1 MTVETT
7 IEVTLLGGFGV
18 VVDGV
23 GTPASGWTRRHA
35 AALVKVLALAPGR
48 RLHREQVL
56 DLLWPDDRLDEAGPK
71 LHKAAHFCRK
81 ATGRSDAIV
90 LRGES
95 VRLFP
100 DAEVVVDAVEF
111 DELARQALAGNDADV
126 ARAALARYG
135 GELLPQDRYED
146 WAAERR
152 ESLRLRHL
160 DLLRLLG
167 RWDEVAELDPGDER
181 AHVELMRQY
190 ELEGDRH
197 AALRQFERMDRA
209 LRTELGVRPGA
220 EACAIRDRLLA
231 ETEPAPPAPELDLI
245 GRAAELAAI
254 ERALTDAGAR
264 QARTIVVRGPAGMGK
279 SSLVDRACRTAAERG
294 WRVAYGLAAPV
305 EGAWPYAPVLDAVAD
320 LCRRHATLLD
330 GLADAYREEIDR
342 ALAGSHAAWSGQT
355 GHQRL
360 FVAVAE
366 LFRLAAATN
375 GLLLALDDLHD
386 ADEASLRLVHYLCR
400 ATLDERVVILV
411 AHRPVAAGSPLAE
424 TLSSLLGRHGAFEL
438 ELAPLGE
445 DETRLLVERFVADP
459 DDALVE
465 QVMALAGGV
474 PFAVAELARRAA
486 EEPNWVRL
494 LDATMIGGIPP
505 ATREIL
511 QRVAVVGS
519 VFDTDEFVALS
530 GLDDAAAYDQL
541 DIALAGR
548 LIEHTDAGYR
558 FRHGLVR
565 DTLLE
570 DLLPHRRRRI
580 HLDAAARLEQL
591 GASPARVGH
600 HLVEGG
606 EARRAVPYLLS
617 AAKTA
622 AAVGAYQEALRLID
636 AVRADATGTER
647 AQLLAL
653 RADLLMAIGDP
664 TVTSA
669 YRDALEAAAPA
680 ERRLLRARM
689 ARAAVMSGDLET
701 AQAAMDGVEPDGGP
715 DDGEI
720 LLAQGQVAYF
730 GSDLDRAWAI
740 AEEARRRVLGGEQN
754 WQVLDLVALQGLL
767 AHNRGEWFDRMRAEL
782 RRSRDSPEIAN
793 AVFDAYLCPAEY
805 LLYGSTPYAEVMELA
820 AGLRAT
826 AQRSGALRAVA
837 FATALIGEAALL
849 HGDLDTAD
857 TELGEALDLHHDLGS
872 AAGEAHALQ
881 RLAEVRLAQ
890 GDAAEATRLLQ
901 RALPLA
907 RWSMMS
913 LHLMQRIYGTMIAA
927 APDPDTARA
936 VVDRGESTMGI
947 DDACEFCVIM
957 FSVPATIACA
967 DSGDVDHA
975 REHLRRAKR
984 SAKLWEG
991 TAWQAWI
998 AEATAHVA
1006 LAEGERER
1014 ATTLLAEAVEHFERS
1029 GQPLDVDRSRR
1040 SLAALTAVG

>member
-1 MTVETT
+1 
-7 IEVTLLGGFGV
+7 
-18 VVDGV
+18 
-23 GTPASGWTRRHA
+23 
-35 AALVKVLALAPGR
+35 
-48 RLHREQVL
+48 
-56 DLLWPDDRLDEAGPK
+56 
-71 LHKAAHFCRK
+71 
-81 ATGRSDAIV
+81 
-90 LRGES
+90 
-95 VRLFP
+95 
-100 DAEVVVDAVEF
+100 
-111 DELARQALAGNDADV
+111 
-126 ARAALARYG
+126 
-135 GELLPQDRYED
+135 
-146 WAAERR
+146 
-152 ESLRLRHL
+152 
-160 DLLRLLG
+160 
-167 RWDEVAELDPGDER
+167 
-181 AHVELMRQY
+181 
-190 ELEGDRH
+190 
-197 AALRQFERMDRA
+197 
-209 LRTELGVRPGA
+209 
-220 EACAIRDRLLA
+220 
-231 ETEPAPPAPELDLI
+231 
-245 GRAAELAAI
+245 
-254 ERALTDAGAR
+254 
-264 QARTIVVRGPAGMGK
+264 MGK
-279 SSLVDRACRTAAERG
+279 STLVDRAGRTAAERG

-330 GLADAYREEIDR
+330 GLADSYREEIDR
-342 ALAGSHAAWSGQT
+342 ALAGSHAWSGQT

-400 ATLDERVVILV
+400 STLDERVVILV
-411 AHRPVAAGSPLAE
+411 AHRPVPPGSPPAE
-424 TLSSLLGRHGAFEL
+424 TLASLVGRHGALEIEL
-438 ELAPLGE
+438 GPLGE
-445 DETRLLVERFVADP
+445 EETRTLIGRFVADP
-459 DDALVE
+459 DDALVD

-486 EEPNWVRL
+486 EEPTWGRL
-494 LDATMIGGIPP
+494 LDAKMMGGIPP

-511 QRVAVVGS
+511 QRVAVVGM

-530 GLDDAAAYDQL
+530 GLDDAAAYDHL
-541 DIALAGR
+541 DVALAGR

-580 HLDAAARLEQL
+580 HLDAAARLEHL

-606 EARRAVPYLLS
+606 ESRRAVPYLLS

-622 AAVGAYQEALRLID
+622 AAVGAYLEALRLID
-636 AVRADATGTER
+636 TVRADATGDER

-653 RADLLMAIGDP
+653 RADLLMAVGDP

-680 ERRLLRARM
+680 GRRLLRARM

-701 AQAAMDGVEPDGGP
+701 AQAAMDGVEADGGP

-730 GSDLDRAWAI
+730 ASDLDRAWAI
-740 AEEARRRVLGGEQN
+740 AEEARRRVFAGEQN

-767 AHNRGEWFDRMRAEL
+767 AHNRGEWFDRMRVEL
-782 RRSRDSPEIAN
+782 RRSRDSPAIAN

-805 LLYGSTPYAEVMELA
+805 LLYGSTPYAEVIHLA
-820 AGLRAT
+820 TGLRST

-849 HGDLDTAD
+849 QGDLDTAER
-857 TELGEALDLHHDLGS
+857 ELTEALDLHHDLGS

-881 RLAEVRLAQ
+881 RLAEVRLAR

-936 VVDRGESTMGI
+936 VVDRAESTMGI

-967 DSGDVDHA
+967 ASGDLDHA
-975 REHLRRAKR
+975 HHHLRIARR

-998 AEATAHVA
+998 AEAKAHVA
-1006 LAEGERER
+1006 RAEGEEQQS
-1014 ATTLLAEAVEHFERS
+1014 AALLAEAVEQFERS
-1029 GQPLDVDRSRR
+1029 GQPLDADRCRR
-1040 SLAALTAVG
+1040 SLAAL